1 MKSNQ
6 KVFLIHG
13 WSVRTTQTYQ
23 SLHLKLAENGFEL
36 QDVFLGRYV
45 SLENEIEISDIS
57 KALHNALDTALEGN
71 WDQTFHL
78 ITHSTGGLV
87 VKHWVVNNYIGEYS
101 KPKGLQNII
110 HLASP
115 HFGSRLAH
123 YGRSILG
130 QVMELGES
138 GKKILAS
145 LELGSKMSWEVNE
158 QYFDETNWKGK
169 GIRIFNLIGDRV
181 TKDLFKSKIFSAAYE
196 QGSDMVVRVA
206 AANLNFKRYL
216 LDGRSNS
223 FSFVDEVKDIPF
235 GALYENTHSNSDYG
249 ILNNIK
255 KKSNPK
261 QQLNLKL
268 ILECLGVNDENSYA
282 KAKASLINA
291 TKETRTKKQG
301 FAQLDFRF
309 KDEDGRPVDD
319 YLFTLGAMVNG
330 KRKPSK
336 TVAHTHKNT
345 VHPNHFTVFINLKEL
360 EPHLTYF
367 IDINSESGCELF
379 SYKPDPLVITAGPND
394 ITNIIVANQTTQ
406 IDVILSRNPSGNLFV
421 FHKGDDKDLHVKWD
435 REGNVKKKKI
445 SSR

>member
-1 MKSNQ
+1 MPNQ

-45 SLENEIEISDIS
+45 SLENEVEISDIS
-57 KALHNALDTALEGN
+57 KALHNALDAALEGN
-71 WDQTFHL
+71 WNQRFHL

-87 VKHWVVNNYIGEYS
+87 VKHWVVNNYVGEYS
-101 KPKGLQNII
+101 NPKGLQNIV

-123 YGRSILG
+123 YGRSMLG

-158 QYFDETNWKGK
+158 QYFDKTNWKNK
-169 GIRIFNLIGDRV
+169 GIRIYNLIGDKVKTNR
-181 TKDLFKSKIFSAAYE
+181 FKSKIFPAAFE

-206 AANLNFKRYL
+206 AGNLNFKRFL

-223 FSFVDEVKDIPF
+223 FSLVDEIKDIPF

-255 KKSNPK
+255 KKSDPQK
-261 QQLNLKL
+261 QLNLKL
-268 ILECLGVNDENSYA
+268 ILECLKVNDENSYA
-282 KAKASLINA
+282 KAKASLANA
-291 TKETRTKKQG
+291 TKETRIEKQG
-301 FAQLDFRF
+301 YAQLDFRF

-319 YLFTLGAMVNG
+319 YVFTLGAMVKG
-330 KRKPSK
+330 KRKSSK

-345 VHPNHFTVFINLKEL
+345 VHPNHFTVFINLREL

-367 IDINSESGCELF
+367 IDINSDSGTELF
-379 SYKPDPLVITAGPND
+379 SYAPDPLVITAGPND
-394 ITNIIVANQTTQ
+394 VTNIIKVDQTTQ
-406 IDVILSRNPSGNLFV
+406 IDVILSRNPSQNLFV
-421 FHKGDDKDLHVKWD
+421 FHRGDDKNLHVKWD
-435 REGNVKKKKI
+435 RMGNVKK
-445 SSR
+445 